1 MEEINLVLQ
10 RPEFNGNYEKLLKAI
25 APNCTQFILECRVEN
40 KVYTGKECC
49 GTIIDSNPI
58 FTRFGTCFTT
68 QTAKYQHK
76 VSTAGEATGLQII
89 TMHDTGN
96 ALDRT
101 YASPELFGASGVTYA
116 ITDGT
121 STVESALNGQGQTV
135 QPGQIASIGI
145 SRTLTD
151 NADLEFSA
159 IGKRMQSFNFLFCF
173 LKNYGLFVQFLG
185 RMKCLIPGTKDTDS
199 DLIFGL
205 EQPYGYTKA
214 NCALV
219 VKRELLARQLLD
231 CSFGSVNRCGPL
243 QSATYYRSFIDANN
257 TNLNGIQTVGISANI
272 QAQIDKECI
281 QDCVQDRYGV
291 TSSYADLSDNLKA
304 DLQSKMVQAGATGPT
319 NVVVL
324 KFFLNSMEYNKIHN
338 FPQHGLQFLAEV
350 KKKTP

>member
-1 MEEINLVLQ
+1 MVTVCYSLYSIGFTLWTSAHGFHHYTLSNRKGWRCIWAFLLFVLVISLMSCVIYYFYYVFSTAVYSRVSIESPNQRLWPTTIICEKQGFTLTKISSVPSLTISHASLLSWALAPDLSRPLVYATNTKIPTLMEEINLVLQ

-159 IGKRMQSFNFLFCF
+159 IGKRMLSFNFLFCF
-173 LKNYGLFVQFLG
+173 LKKLWFVRSIF
-185 RMKCLIPGTKDTDS
+185 RPNEMFDS
-199 DLIFGL
+199 WY
-205 EQPYGYTKA
+205 Q
-214 NCALV
+214 
-219 VKRELLARQLLD
+219 R
-231 CSFGSVNRCGPL
+231 
-243 QSATYYRSFIDANN
+243 YR
-257 TNLNGIQTVGISANI
+257 
-272 QAQIDKECI
+272 
-281 QDCVQDRYGV
+281 
-291 TSSYADLSDNLKA
+291 
-304 DLQSKMVQAGATGPT
+304 
-319 NVVVL
+319 
-324 KFFLNSMEYNKIHN
+324 
-338 FPQHGLQFLAEV
+338 
-350 KKKTP
+350 